1 MHWLQMLEAVNTKLN
16 EVTVYQT
23 YKENGEEGKQRV
35 YVYANGEKIN
45 EHLVDNLQDAIRIKE
60 NYESSLNT
68 TFNFSYNIISY

>member
-1 MHWLQMLEAVNTKLN
+1 MLEAVNTKLN

-23 YKENGEEGKQRV
+23 YKENGEEGQQRV

-45 EHLVDNLQDAIRIKE
+45 EHLVDSLEDAMRIKE

-68 TFNFSYNIISY
+68 IFNFSYNIISY